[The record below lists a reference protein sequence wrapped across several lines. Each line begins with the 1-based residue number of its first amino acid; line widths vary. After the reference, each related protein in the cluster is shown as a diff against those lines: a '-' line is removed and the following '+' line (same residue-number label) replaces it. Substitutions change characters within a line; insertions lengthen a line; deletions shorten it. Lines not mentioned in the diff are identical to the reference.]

1 MRNYGGSRVWIEY
14 LSLDMFAVGSVF
26 SNCLAAVV
34 LEGCE
39 YKKTFLFAKNVRMH
53 KPSLNFFGMIL

>member
-1 MRNYGGSRVWIEY
+1 
-14 LSLDMFAVGSVF
+14 LDMFAVGSVF

-39 YKKTFLFAKNVRMH
+39 YKMTFLFANNVRMH
-53 KPSLNFFGMIL
+53 EPSLNVFGMIL